1 MSVSAVSNGSSMVMH
16 SSKMMEDAAREI
28 QQASLPVDSSTVA
41 KPIDPTQQP
50 APTAP
55 KKQYANHIDAL
66 NSLNQASHYSR
77 IGTNLIQ
84 REQDMLGTMLDVR
97 V

>member
-16 SSKMMEDAAREI
+16 SSKMIEDAAREI
-28 QQASLPVDSSTVA
+28 QQASLPVESTIG
-41 KPIDPTQQP
+41 KPIDPTLQP
-50 APTAP
+50 APPAP

-77 IGTNLIQ
+77 IGTNLVQ
-84 REQDMLGTMLDVR
+84 RDQDMLGTMLDVR

>member
-28 QQASLPVDSSTVA
+28 QQASLPVESTIG
-41 KPIDPTQQP
+41 KPIDPTLQP
-50 APTAP
+50 APPAP

-66 NSLNQASHYSR
+66 NSLSQASHYSR

-84 REQDMLGTMLDVR
+84 RDQDMLGTMLDVR

>member
-28 QQASLPVDSSTVA
+28 QQASLPVDSTVA
-41 KPIDPTQQP
+41 KPIDPTLQP
-50 APTAP
+50 APPAP

>member
-1 MSVSAVSNGSSMVMH
+1 MPVSAVSNGSSMVMH

-28 QQASLPVDSSTVA
+28 QQASLPVESTIG
-41 KPIDPTQQP
+41 KPIDPTLQP
-50 APTAP
+50 APPAP

-84 REQDMLGTMLDVR
+84 RDQDMLGTMLDVR

>member
-28 QQASLPVDSSTVA
+28 QQASLPVESTIG
-41 KPIDPTQQP
+41 KPIDPTLQP
-50 APTAP
+50 APSAP

-84 REQDMLGTMLDVR
+84 RDQDMLGTVLDVR

>member
-1 MSVSAVSNGSSMVMH
+1 M
-16 SSKMMEDAAREI
+16 
-28 QQASLPVDSSTVA
+28 
-41 KPIDPTQQP
+41 QP
-50 APTAP
+50 APSAP

-84 REQDMLGTMLDVR
+84 RDQDMLGTMLDVR

>member
-28 QQASLPVDSSTVA
+28 QQASLPVESTIG
-41 KPIDPTQQP
+41 KPIDPTLQP
-50 APTAP
+50 APPAP

-66 NSLNQASHYSR
+66 NSLNQASHYNR

-84 REQDMLGTMLDVR
+84 RDQDMLGTMLDVR

>member
-28 QQASLPVDSSTVA
+28 QQASLPVESTIG
-41 KPIDPTQQP
+41 KPIDPTLQP
-50 APTAP
+50 APPAA

-84 REQDMLGTMLDVR
+84 RDQDMLGTMLDVR

>member
-16 SSKMMEDAAREI
+16 SSKMMEDAAREL
-28 QQASLPVDSSTVA
+28 QQASLPVESTVG
-41 KPIDPTQQP
+41 KPIDPTLQP
-50 APTAP
+50 APPAP

-84 REQDMLGTMLDVR
+84 RDQDMLGTMLDVR

>member
-1 MSVSAVSNGSSMVMH
+1 MVMH

-28 QQASLPVDSSTVA
+28 QQASLPVESTVG
-41 KPIDPTQQP
+41 KPIDPTLQP
-50 APTAP
+50 APPAP

>member
-1 MSVSAVSNGSSMVMH
+1 MSVSAVSNGSSMAMH

-28 QQASLPVDSSTVA
+28 QQASLPVESTVG
-41 KPIDPTQQP
+41 KPIDPTLQP
-50 APTAP
+50 APPAP

>member
-28 QQASLPVDSSTVA
+28 QQASLPVESTVG
-41 KPIDPTQQP
+41 KPIDPTLQP
-50 APTAP
+50 APPAS

-84 REQDMLGTMLDVR
+84 RDQDMLGTMLDVR

>member
-28 QQASLPVDSSTVA
+28 QQVSLPVESTIG
-41 KPIDPTQQP
+41 KPIDPTLQP
-50 APTAP
+50 APPAP

-84 REQDMLGTMLDVR
+84 RDQDMLGTMLDVR

>member
-28 QQASLPVDSSTVA
+28 QQASLPVESTIG
-41 KPIDPTQQP
+41 KPIDPTLQP
-50 APTAP
+50 APSAP

-84 REQDMLGTMLDVR
+84 RDQDMLGTMLDVR

>member
-28 QQASLPVDSSTVA
+28 QQASLPVESTVG
-41 KPIDPTQQP
+41 KPIDPTLQP
-50 APTAP
+50 APPAP

-84 REQDMLGTMLDVR
+84 RDQDILGTMLDVR

>member
-1 MSVSAVSNGSSMVMH
+1 MPVSAVPNSTSMLMQ
-16 SSKMMEDAAREI
+16 SSKMMEDAARDI
-28 QQASLPVDSSTVA
+28 QQSSLPVEISSEKRV
-41 KPIDPTQQP
+41 DPTLQP
-50 APTAP
+50 DPPAV

-84 REQDMLGTMLDVR
+84 RDQDMLGTMLDVR

>member
-28 QQASLPVDSSTVA
+28 QQASLPVESTVG
-41 KPIDPTQQP
+41 KPIGPTLQP
-50 APTAP
+50 APPAP

-84 REQDMLGTMLDVR
+84 RDQDMLGTMLDVR

>member
-28 QQASLPVDSSTVA
+28 QQASLPVESTIG
-41 KPIDPTQQP
+41 KPIDPTLQP
-50 APTAP
+50 APPAP

-77 IGTNLIQ
+77 IGTNLVQ
-84 REQDMLGTMLDVR
+84 RDQDMLGTMLDVR

>member
-28 QQASLPVDSSTVA
+28 QQASLPVESTVG

-50 APTAP
+50 APPAP

-84 REQDMLGTMLDVR
+84 RDQDMLGTMLDVR

>member
-28 QQASLPVDSSTVA
+28 QQASLPVESTIR
-41 KPIDPTQQP
+41 KPIDPTLQP
-50 APTAP
+50 APPAP

-84 REQDMLGTMLDVR
+84 RDQDMLGTMLDVR

>member
-28 QQASLPVDSSTVA
+28 QQASLPVQSTVG
-41 KPIDPTQQP
+41 KPIDPTLQP
-50 APTAP
+50 APPAP

>member
-28 QQASLPVDSSTVA
+28 QQASLPVESTVG
-41 KPIDPTQQP
+41 KPIDPTLQP
-50 APTAP
+50 APPAP

-84 REQDMLGTMLDVR
+84 RDQDMLGTMLDMR

>member
-1 MSVSAVSNGSSMVMH
+1 MVMH

-28 QQASLPVDSSTVA
+28 QRASLPVESTIG
-41 KPIDPTQQP
+41 KPIDPTLQP
-50 APTAP
+50 APPAP

-84 REQDMLGTMLDVR
+84 RDQDMLGTMLDVR

>member
-28 QQASLPVDSSTVA
+28 QQASLPVESTVG
-41 KPIDPTQQP
+41 KPIDPTMQP
-50 APTAP
+50 APPAP

-84 REQDMLGTMLDVR
+84 RDQDMLGTMLDVR

>member
-28 QQASLPVDSSTVA
+28 QQASLPVGSTVG
-41 KPIDPTQQP
+41 KPIDPTLQP
-50 APTAP
+50 APPAP

-84 REQDMLGTMLDVR
+84 RDQDMLGTMLDVR

>member
-28 QQASLPVDSSTVA
+28 QQASLPVESTIG
-41 KPIDPTQQP
+41 KPIDPTLQP
-50 APTAP
+50 APPMP

-84 REQDMLGTMLDVR
+84 RDQDMLGTMLDVR

>member
-16 SSKMMEDAAREI
+16 SSKMMEDAAREL
-28 QQASLPVDSSTVA
+28 QQTSLPVESTVG
-41 KPIDPTQQP
+41 KPIDPTLQP
-50 APTAP
+50 APPAP

-84 REQDMLGTMLDVR
+84 RDQDMLGTMLDVR

>member
-28 QQASLPVDSSTVA
+28 QQASLPVESTIG
-41 KPIDPTQQP
+41 KPIDPTLQS
-50 APTAP
+50 APPAP

-84 REQDMLGTMLDVR
+84 RDQDMLGTMLDVR

>member
-1 MSVSAVSNGSSMVMH
+1 MSVSAISNGSSMVMH

-28 QQASLPVDSSTVA
+28 QQASLPVESTIG
-41 KPIDPTQQP
+41 KPIDPTLQP
-50 APTAP
+50 APPAP

-84 REQDMLGTMLDVR
+84 RDQDMLGTMLDVR

>member
-28 QQASLPVDSSTVA
+28 QQACLPVESTIG
-41 KPIDPTQQP
+41 KPIDPTLQP
-50 APTAP
+50 APSAP

-84 REQDMLGTMLDVR
+84 RDQDMRGTMLDVR

>member
-28 QQASLPVDSSTVA
+28 QQASLPVESTVG
-41 KPIDPTQQP
+41 KPIAPTLQP
-50 APTAP
+50 APPAP

>member
-28 QQASLPVDSSTVA
+28 QQASLPVESTVG
-41 KPIDPTQQP
+41 KPIDPTLQP
-50 APTAP
+50 APPAP

-66 NSLNQASHYSR
+66 NSLNQTSHYSR

-84 REQDMLGTMLDVR
+84 RDQDMLGTMLDVR

>member
-28 QQASLPVDSSTVA
+28 QQASLPVESTVG
-41 KPIDPTQQP
+41 KPIDPTLQP

-84 REQDMLGTMLDVR
+84 RDQDMLGTMLDVR

>member
-16 SSKMMEDAAREI
+16 SSKIMEDAAREI
-28 QQASLPVDSSTVA
+28 QQASLPVESTIG
-41 KPIDPTQQP
+41 KPIDPTLQP
-50 APTAP
+50 APSAP

-84 REQDMLGTMLDVR
+84 RDQDMLGTMLDVR

>member
-28 QQASLPVDSSTVA
+28 QQASLPVESTVG
-41 KPIDPTQQP
+41 KPIDPTLQP
-50 APTAP
+50 APPAL
-55 KKQYANHIDAL
+55 KKQYADHIDAL
-66 NSLNQASHYSR
+66 NALNQASHYSR
-77 IGTNLIQ
+77 IGTNIIQ
-84 REQDMLGTMLDVR
+84 RDQDMLGTMLDVR

>member
-1 MSVSAVSNGSSMVMH
+1 MSVSAVSNGSSMFMH

-28 QQASLPVDSSTVA
+28 QQASLPVESTIG
-41 KPIDPTQQP
+41 KPIDPTLQP
-50 APTAP
+50 APPAP

-84 REQDMLGTMLDVR
+84 RDQDMLGTMLDVR

>member
-16 SSKMMEDAAREI
+16 SSKMMEDAARET
-28 QQASLPVDSSTVA
+28 QQASLPVESTIG
-41 KPIDPTQQP
+41 KPIDPTLQP
-50 APTAP
+50 APSAP

-84 REQDMLGTMLDVR
+84 RDQDMLGTMLDVR